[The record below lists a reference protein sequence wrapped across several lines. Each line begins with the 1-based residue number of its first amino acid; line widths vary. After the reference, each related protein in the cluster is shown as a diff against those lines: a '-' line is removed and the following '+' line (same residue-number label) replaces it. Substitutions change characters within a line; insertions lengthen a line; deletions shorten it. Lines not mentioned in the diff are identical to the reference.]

1 MASSLVCDCGCVLWL
16 VWSCV
21 RIRVIKVVV
30 WCLCASCFT
39 YFSFSIV
46 CSVFANVNQTL
57 NMQDSLSTVCIFWLY
72 WCLSI
77 CAYHIGGVNV
87 HVNRCVCLCL
97 QLKQKKDI
105 ASQRKKNEIKKS
117 RDGHSERGIK
127 RQRERQWQQIKERYQ
142 KVRKEIERMETEMRE
157 REWESEREKDKEI
170 EREREIEV
178 ETDREKERKRTKI
191 NR

>member
-1 MASSLVCDCGCVLWL
+1 M
-16 VWSCV
+16 
-21 RIRVIKVVV
+21 
-30 WCLCASCFT
+30 
-39 YFSFSIV
+39 
-46 CSVFANVNQTL
+46 
-57 NMQDSLSTVCIFWLY
+57 
-72 WCLSI
+72 
-77 CAYHIGGVNV
+77 
-87 HVNRCVCLCL
+87 
-97 QLKQKKDI
+97 KQKKEI